1 MRFALYLC
9 FMLCLLYNSLFTL
22 YNIAKMDDWIV
33 LAEHV
38 IKTQEH
44 EVM

>member
-1 MRFALYLC
+1 MRLALYISSFYAPFALYD
-9 FMLCLLYNSLFTL
+9 
-22 YNIAKMDDWIV
+22 IAKMDDWIV

-38 IKTQEH
+38 IKTQKH